1 VNPAFFIFTN
11 YEMSEIRNR
20 DIKYIYQNMSKT
32 TKTEYLVRITAF
44 AFVFFLVA
52 GPALASEITGV
63 NVIRFVNESRE
74 AQGFPGLSESE
85 KLVKVAQDKLDDMIK
100 NNYFAHTSPAGTE
113 PWHWFSKNGYDY
125 QYAGENLA
133 INFLTA
139 EEQHKAWMNSP
150 THRKNILNANYQE
163 IGVAVAAG
171 EINGQTAIISVQEF
185 GRKIGAADIVD
196 KEKNFSG
203 QGNKNLIEEGKKIAP
218 SVLSVKNVAETGGS
232 GNVGKPSGS
241 DGENGFFKKIA
252 DGLAKN
258 KNSIILILQL
268 SAVWIYMLS
277 LVLMP
282 LAFLSV
288 AIRNIWTLA
297 LKI

>member
-1 VNPAFFIFTN
+1 MINKLKT
-11 YEMSEIRNR
+11 
-20 DIKYIYQNMSKT
+20 KYIL
-32 TKTEYLVRITAF
+32 EILAF
-44 AFVFFLVA
+44 AFVFFLMA
-52 GPALASEITGV
+52 GPALASEITSA

-74 AQGFPGLSESE
+74 AQGFSKLSEDGN
-85 KLVKVAQDKLDDMIK
+85 LARAAQDKLDDMIK
-100 NNYFAHTSPAGTE
+100 NNYFAHTSPSGTA
-113 PWHWFSKNGYDY
+113 PWHWFEKNKYDY
-125 QYAGENLA
+125 RYAGENLA

-185 GRKIGAADIVD
+185 GRKVGAADIVD
-196 KEKNFSG
+196 GEKNFSG
-203 QGNKNLIEEGKKIAP
+203 QGNKNLIEEGKEIVP
-218 SVLSVKNVAETGGS
+218 SVLSVKSVPENGTNPS
-232 GNVGKPSGS
+232 GNSVKSQ
-241 DGENGFFKKIA
+241 DGFFKKIA
-252 DGLAKN
+252 DGLAKS
-258 KNSIILILQL
+258 KSSAILILQL

-288 AIRNIWTLA
+288 GIKNILILVEEKKL
-297 LKI
+297 LKSN